1 MPAGQDGGEGRVNCD
16 KSRIPS
22 DYPGLLS
29 LLRFFR
35 ESGRLDMLDKLAW
48 MHDVQQ
54 GLRLIEE
61 MATLASRLT
70 PVTLQGEQ
78 GEYCL
83 VDSGVSEDDARWY
96 RRLGARVVKRGDTY
110 DVYARCPSRPSQD
123 ELSKLVRCM
132 SPDARERITFYDIVL
147 FALAR

>member
-1 MPAGQDGGEGRVNCD
+1 MTREPPGGGAAGDACD

-22 DYPGLLS
+22 VYPGLLS

-61 MATLASRLT
+61 MASLV
-70 PVTLQGEQ
+70 PVSTGL
-78 GEYCL
+78 
-83 VDSGVSEDDARWY
+83 
-96 RRLGARVVKRGDTY
+96 LGQV
-110 DVYARCPSRPSQD
+110 PNP
-123 ELSKLVRCM
+123 EW
-132 SPDARERITFYDIVL
+132 
-147 FALAR
+147 

>member
-1 MPAGQDGGEGRVNCD
+1 MAGAGAEEVDCAKD
-16 KSRIPS
+16 RIPS

-61 MATLASRLT
+61 MMSLVLRLT
-70 PVTLQGEQ
+70 PVSLAGRES
-78 GEYCL
+78 GYCL
-83 VDSGVSEDDARWY
+83 IKENVSKDEARWY
-96 RRLGARVVKRGDTY
+96 DRLGAIVDQGNVYVKCPRL
-110 DVYARCPSRPSQD
+110 PSRD
-123 ELSKLVRCM
+123 ELMRLAECVSRGKL
-132 SPDARERITFYDIVL
+132 TFYDIVL

>member
-1 MPAGQDGGEGRVNCD
+1 MTREPPGGGAAGDACD

-22 DYPGLLS
+22 VYPGLLS

-61 MATLASRLT
+61 MASLASRLT
-70 PVTLQGEQ
+70 PVSLPGEQ
-78 GEYCL
+78 GDYCL
-83 VDSGVSEDDARWY
+83 VDSGVGEDDARWY
-96 RRLGARVVKRGDTY
+96 RRLGARVERRGGVY
-110 DVYARCPSRPSQD
+110 DVYARCPGLPSRD
-123 ELSKLVRCM
+123 ELSRLAECVSRG
-132 SPDARERITFYDIVL
+132 RLTFYDLVL

>member
-1 MPAGQDGGEGRVNCD
+1 MTGAPSRGGGGGDTCE
-16 KSRIPS
+16 KSRIPYN
-22 DYPGLLS
+22 YPGLLS

-35 ESGRLDMLDKLAW
+35 ESGRLDMLDRLAW

-61 MATLASRLT
+61 MASLASRLT
-70 PVTLQGEQ
+70 PVSLSGEQ

-83 VDSGVSEDDARWY
+83 IARRVREDDARWY
-96 RRLGARVVKRGDTY
+96 RRLGARVERRGDAY
-110 DVYARCPSRPSQD
+110 DVYVRCPALPSRD
-123 ELSKLVRCM
+123 ELTRLTECVTRGKF
-132 SPDARERITFYDIVL
+132 TFYDLVL